1 VRNVLEAQSPR
12 HKNRVA
18 HPVIAPTAETI
29 TIRTDAR
36 QFESFLR
43 SINRFTSLLD
53 ARRLKNDVV
62 GEIRRTRMLLGKY
75 LPTTSIVI
83 SLNNTVA
90 NHENEDWINGEKTED
105 VVAFL
110 DRLYTAKRKVEQ
122 RIVVLGGEDDS
133 PGLEP
138 VQAQK
143 SLTDQGVG
151 SRPRLTLRDV
161 LRNPSSL
168 SYFMEF
174 MDRRRRSL
182 LVQFW
187 LTVESFKN
195 PLESVESG
203 SSGDEDEPIQDQSSL
218 SNVKEDIS
226 MINDLYF
233 SGSTLPPALSSISNK
248 YVDIIRSFA
257 RGELPP
263 STATGR
269 RVRRSVMLAQR
280 QVEHDMEH
288 DFEDFERSELWFRV
302 VEDTGHNGTSAWS
315 QPTAPMSK
323 ATRGM
328 SHSDLESPP
337 TSTYKEVRVSPQFLP
352 RSESTPLLGP
362 LTHSPR
368 SGSSRSASS
377 SPGHSPTG
385 VSQPAGLRATP
396 SNIDVLMAP
405 VGDNSSEHSRAPLF
419 DDPDDK
425 QPQNADEAQRMEAIQ
440 AALTDIMAHEKQQK
454 RKPATAE
461 NVDHVD
467 DPNTGYDVRL
477 TTETRRRRGV
487 FDDLDEDNDNEV
499 EDEDEERREGTGNGE
514 SGSFQLAAPGDLQ
527 LSYEIARLGNK
538 ISDLQSQD
546 AMLDTLIKKADL
558 TGDHQELRLLEK
570 SKSSMNRELRELQ
583 FQRAQYQQ
591 QESANRLL
599 PDRTKVT
606 IVSSTVGEEDGKSV
620 VRYLTQVQQL
630 AQDGAF
636 ASGWVVARRYNEFL
650 SMHNKLRERYVLVR
664 NLDFPGKR
672 LVTALSGSFVDT
684 RRTALEKYMQV
695 RWPHP
700 SSLFCCV
707 TDAIQN
713 LIAIPVVCESDELRA
728 FLSRE
733 SPFIAAELPATHSK
747 GSAPFSG
754 TDLVRTVYKS
764 VTESIDDMFFGPS
777 MLDVMI
783 QRLTRQAAEFAGI
796 VGSAVNDEDLVA
808 QAIRAFG
815 KMTSEDTLMQLSG
828 DLKPLEGET
837 STSTFSAPIC
847 DLVLAVFELNK
858 KDNWLRR
865 QAIVI
870 ILQQVLGGTIERCA
884 FCSPVRNL
892 TSIHTY

>member
-1 VRNVLEAQSPR
+1 VYRCDLFKNSWFILAYRKLISKVRNVLEAQSPR
-12 HKNRVA
+12 HKSRVA
-18 HPVIAPTAETI
+18 HPVVAPTAETI

-75 LPTTSIVI
+75 LPTTSIVL
-83 SLNNTVA
+83 SLNNAIA

-143 SLTDQGVG
+143 SLTDQGVV

-248 YVDIIRSFA
+248 YVVIIRSFA
-257 RGELPP
+257 RGELSP
-263 STATGR
+263 STATER

-288 DFEDFERSELWFRV
+288 DFDDFERSELWFRV
-302 VEDTGHNGTSAWS
+302 VEDMGHNGAGAWS
-315 QPTAPMSK
+315 QPSAPMPK
-323 ATRGM
+323 ATRVM
-328 SHSDLESPP
+328 SYSDLESSPM
-337 TSTYKEVRVSPQFLP
+337 TTHKEVRVSPQFLP
-352 RSESTPLLGP
+352 RSESTPLLSP

-368 SGSSRSASS
+368 SGSSRSGSS
-377 SPGHSPTG
+377 SPGNSPTG
-385 VSQPAGLRATP
+385 MSQPAGLRATP

-405 VGDNSSEHSRAPLF
+405 VGDDSSEHSRAPLF
-419 DDPDDK
+419 GDPDDK

-454 RKPATAE
+454 RKPAATE
-461 NVDHVD
+461 NVDHID
-467 DPNTGYDVRL
+467 DPDTTYDVRL
-477 TTETRRRRGV
+477 TTGTGRRRGV

-499 EDEDEERREGTGNGE
+499 EDEDEERREGTGNDVT
-514 SGSFQLAAPGDLQ
+514 GSFQLAAPGDLQ

-546 AMLDTLIKKADL
+546 TMLDTLIKKADL

-570 SKSSMNRELRELQ
+570 SKSSMSRELRELQ

-599 PDRTKVT
+599 SDRTKVT

-630 AQDGAF
+630 AQDGTF

-695 RWPHP
+695 RWPH
-700 SSLFCCV
+700 
-707 TDAIQN
+707 T
-713 LIAIPVVCESDELRA
+713 
-728 FLSRE
+728 
-733 SPFIAAELPATHSK
+733 
-747 GSAPFSG
+747 
-754 TDLVRTVYKS
+754 
-764 VTESIDDMFFGPS
+764 
-777 MLDVMI
+777 
-783 QRLTRQAAEFAGI
+783 
-796 VGSAVNDEDLVA
+796 
-808 QAIRAFG
+808 
-815 KMTSEDTLMQLSG
+815 
-828 DLKPLEGET
+828 
-837 STSTFSAPIC
+837 
-847 DLVLAVFELNK
+847 
-858 KDNWLRR
+858 
-865 QAIVI
+865 
-870 ILQQVLGGTIERCA
+870 
-884 FCSPVRNL
+884 
-892 TSIHTY
+892 